1 MKKIILLLFFVPI
14 LIEFSNE
21 TLAFKIPL
29 IPYSL
34 GYLFF
39 IFTSIFCSIK
49 FNRELFLRNFF
60 PIFLFWLGL
69 LIGSFFADDINKS
82 LSISAAN
89 IPYYL
94 GCAFFSYYF
103 LEEKFKK
110 VVIISFTIVFLVNMT
125 DLLSHTISGNSIVSY
140 SASARFNESIRN
152 HHNVGFLI
160 SISSIFLSTYLLFK
174 NKSKL
179 SYLIFL
185 ISLFLLII
193 SESRSNLL
201 ISILSFLVIVF
212 FKYKTFKFVY
222 IILLIS
228 LLTIPIINILSDYD
242 FLSKRFSISNTQ
254 YQLETTDDRREV
266 LSKAPSVI
274 YNNIF
279 GRGNK
284 EFRVKVG
291 YNYIV
296 PHNMYVTSLLAGG
309 IISFFG
315 LFLLI
320 LKTYKS
326 IKFLNLINAFSEYE
340 KALASVILVTCLTFF
355 TIEFFGFN
363 LLLLFSICFY
373 FNYKSSKFKTK
384 YYA

>member
-1 MKKIILLLFFVPI
+1 MKKINLLFFAPI

-21 TLAFKIPL
+21 ALSIQIPL

-34 GYLFF
+34 GYLLF
-39 IFTSIFCSIK
+39 IFISFFCLIK
-49 FNRELFLRNFF
+49 FDKELFFRNFF
-60 PIFLFWLGL
+60 PIFLFWLGM
-69 LIGSFFADDINKS
+69 LIGSFFSNDINKS
-82 LSISAAN
+82 LSISIAN
-89 IPYYL
+89 LPYYL

-103 LEEKFKK
+103 LEKKFKK
-110 VVIISFTIVFLVNMT
+110 VVIVSFTIVFLVNMFY
-125 DLLSHTISGNSIVSY
+125 LLSHTISGSSIVSY
-140 SASARFNESIRN
+140 SALAQLDESIRN

-160 SISSIFLSTYLLFK
+160 SISAIFLSTYLLFK
-174 NKSKL
+174 NKIKL

-185 ISLFLLII
+185 ISLVLLVI

-201 ISILSFLVIVF
+201 FSILSFLVTIY

-222 IILLIS
+222 VILIISI
-228 LLTIPIINILSDYD
+228 LTIPIINILSDYD
-242 FLSKRFSISNTQ
+242 FLSKRFSISNTE
-254 YQLETTDDRREV
+254 YQLNTTDDRREV
-266 LSKAPSVI
+266 LTKAPSVF

-296 PHNMYVTSLLAGG
+296 PHNMYITTLLAGG

-315 LFLLI
+315 FFLLI
-320 LKTYKS
+320 FKTYKS
-326 IKFLNLINAFSEYE
+326 IKFLYLINALSEYE
-340 KALASVILVTCLTFF
+340 KALASLILTIFLTFL
-355 TIEFFGFN
+355 TIDFFGFN

-373 FNYKSSKFKTK
+373 FNYKSFKIKT
-384 YYA
+384 